1 MLTAATFAD
10 NFYVDAVNIHVAD
23 VGQTAEIPRNVA
35 EK

>member
-10 NFYVDAVNIHVAD
+10 NFYVDAVNLYVAD
-23 VGQTAEIPRNVA
+23 VGQTAEIPRNLT